1 MPPRTNL
8 WNTNSITATTQEGGA
23 ISNPS
28 TKAWQG
34 EGRTQP
40 SGRAER
46 AEAGDGSVGEA
57 GGGAAEVLEDAAVQI
72 GYLSLQLLRL
82 RLRLVLSGCGGGRS
96 LALALVGRGSI
107 LPWLERT
114 ASHGGFCEVGAH
126 AGHRPGPTKGAQVR
140 SAADFSLEKER
151 RVRPCGR
158 VQIRGF

>member
-8 WNTNSITATTQEGGA
+8 WNTNSITATTQGGGA

-57 GGGAAEVLEDAAVQI
+57 DGGAAEVLEDAAVQI

-82 RLRLVLSGCGGGRS
+82 RLCLVLSGCGGGRS

-126 AGHRPGPTKGAQVR
+126 AGHRPGPTRGAQVR

-151 RVRPCGR
+151 RVRPCSN
-158 VQIRGF
+158 